1 MLRKVAGWAVFVA
14 MQGCQTIKPLRC
26 LKLLQK
32 AGEKLSLQVC
42 PPLFPGIYWW
52 YWVECLRVSRHAGEG
67 IEGII
72 QHDSVLF
79 LIFCS
84 FSLENIR
91 QKTTGE
97 YMKVG
102 PSNTMKLD
110 FLSHQTWL
118 KYFDLCSGK
127 LWWQLQNY
135 FILVFNFVAAVS
147 HFPSA
152 MYPAVK
158 LEQLF
163 FTFASKDERW
173 KVNEWERLT
182 YTGSGEGQ

>member
-1 MLRKVAGWAVFVA
+1 MSQAVAERWREAQPSGMSSTISWDLLMILSWVSQCFSVF
-14 MQGCQTIKPLRC
+14 
-26 LKLLQK
+26 
-32 AGEKLSLQVC
+32 
-42 PPLFPGIYWW
+42 
-52 YWVECLRVSRHAGEG
+52 RHAREG
-67 IEGII
+67 TEGII
-72 QHDSVLF
+72 QHDSVLY
-79 LIFCS
+79 LIVFCS
-84 FSLENIR
+84 FGLENIR

-127 LWWQLQNY
+127 IWWQLQNY
-135 FILVFNFVAAVS
+135 FILVFNFAAAVS
-147 HFPSA
+147 CFPSA

-158 LEQLF
+158 LELLF
-163 FTFASKDERW
+163 FTFANKDERW
-173 KVNEWERLT
+173 KVSEWERLT